1 MRLFTKG
8 DKIIISSK
16 KKLFIAA
23 IVIAVLNPIF
33 SGLILSFV
41 FITEPKLRKEGKIL
55 LIISFV
61 WAIILAYLI
70 DWLEGRGYL

>member
-1 MRLFTKG
+1 MGLFTKG
-8 DKIIISSK
+8 DKIVISSK

-23 IVIAVLNPIF
+23 IIIAVVNPIF
-33 SGLILSFV
+33 SGLIISFV

-61 WAIILAYLI
+61 WAIILAYII
-70 DWLEGRGYL
+70 DWLEGKGYL

>member
-8 DKIIISSK
+8 DEISISSK

-23 IVIAVLNPIF
+23 IIIAILNPIF

-55 LIISFV
+55 LVISFV

>member
-8 DKIIISSK
+8 DKIIIGSK

-23 IVIAVLNPIF
+23 IIIAILNPIF

-55 LIISFV
+55 LVISFI